1 MTASQIDRLIESALG
16 VQLLGVERSLGTV
29 ALGTSYSRS
38 SENEHTIVYII
49 PGVRREEVSISTENN
64 ILTIGLNSA
73 CAAQFANSYAKSS
86 KSFSLSPDADLDSIT
101 ATHADGVLTVTVPRV
116 KPKKKVRTV
125 AIG

>member
-1 MTASQIDRLIESALG
+1 MTAYQLDRFIENALG
-16 VQLLGVERSLGTV
+16 VQLLGVERALGSV

-38 SENEHTIVYII
+38 TEFEHTIVYII
-49 PGVRREEVSISTENN
+49 PGVKREEVNISTENN
-64 ILTIGLNSA
+64 ILTVGLNSA
-73 CAAQFANSYAKSS
+73 YAAQFANSYAKST